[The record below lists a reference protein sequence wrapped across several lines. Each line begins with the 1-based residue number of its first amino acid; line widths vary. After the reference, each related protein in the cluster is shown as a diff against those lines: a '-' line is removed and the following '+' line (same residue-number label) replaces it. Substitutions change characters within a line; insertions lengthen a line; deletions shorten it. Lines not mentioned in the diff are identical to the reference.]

1 MIDWIPTTSADLS
14 EVELEI
20 RGQTTEVERI
30 VGGLSVGA
38 LNWRPSPAKWSVGG
52 HVAHMVIVNGPYI
65 ETIASCLA
73 AARDRGRLGEGP
85 YRHGWFGR
93 WFAGAMAPPPK
104 KRWKTAPKM
113 VPDPEVEG
121 ADVLRAFRDCQ
132 QDLARLAGEARGVDL
147 GRARMSSPFMKIL
160 RFSAGAAFG
169 ILLSHN
175 RRHLWLI
182 DELMADPA
190 FPS

>member
-1 MIDWIPTTSADLS
+1 MINWIPARSADLS

-20 RGQTTEVERI
+20 RRQTTEVERI
-30 VGGLSVGA
+30 VGGLSGEA

-52 HVAHMVIVNGPYI
+52 HVAHMAIVNGPYI
-65 ETIASCLA
+65 ETITRCLA
-73 AARDRGRLGEGP
+73 KARERGWMGDGP
-85 YRHGWFGR
+85 YRHGWFGP
-93 WFAGAMAPPPK
+93 WFAGAMAPPPR
-104 KRWKTAPKM
+104 KRWKTAPGM

-121 ADVLRAFRDCQ
+121 VDLLQFFRDCHGE
-132 QDLARLAGEARGVDL
+132 LARVAEEARGVDL
-147 GRARMSSPFMKIL
+147 GRARLSSAFMRIL
-160 RFSAGAAFG
+160 RFSAGSTFG
-169 ILLSHN
+169 VMLSHN